1 MKITSGMT
9 GGAKNTALRSLGGL
23 PHSLGV
29 VWRHTRWDRR
39 WVV

>member
-29 VWRHTRWDRR
+29 V
-39 WVV
+39 